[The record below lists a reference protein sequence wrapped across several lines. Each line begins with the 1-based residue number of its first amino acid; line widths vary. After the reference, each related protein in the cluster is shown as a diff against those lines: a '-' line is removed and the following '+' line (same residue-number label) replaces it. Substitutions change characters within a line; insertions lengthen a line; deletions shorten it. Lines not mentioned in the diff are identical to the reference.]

1 MVRFKK
7 ILAVFLA
14 VCILSLS
21 VGSSYKVEAGAVAAG
36 AALTAKTVFD
46 ICLFIGCTLVTCYA
60 VGEIIDNRDEIAR
73 AGKNFIDSLTS
84 IPEGWI
90 FKMTDASGQEY
101 VFGSEALELVQE
113 MDWEVIQGGGGSNN
127 DNNDDDDNKN
137 GFIDGLLNLF
147 SPANELIGSFTALGA
162 TWFYD
167 TASNLYQKWVN
178 GDEMTELEAAVIEPL
193 INGVC
198 NQYDIAAQWS
208 GEPFYY
214 DMTLC
219 FDYNY
224 THPYTKKTTHEI
236 KTYDISFV
244 SSVPVCAYIQTSEA
258 YNGDVHVFNSYS
270 FGLSYINDKGYL
282 YGIQPTGIYSVSVD
296 GVSNGSSA
304 ILGNQGVTISEYFNT
319 NDYVHNLNISFS
331 GNLPFFMIDSSPIS
345 SAVNDYLRGVIDADS
360 ALNYAK
366 IWREADW
373 LADDW
378 QGLLVDP
385 LVNIGLSLSQL
396 ADLAK
401 ALGLH
406 AVGNDLTPSEL
417 ADLIAES
424 LPEVNPELLPDQVGV
439 PAITPNPDLDPIYF
453 PYPGAHPD
461 INPDPNPDP
470 DPNPK
475 PGTETD
481 IDMNDYKVNLTSV
494 FPFCIP
500 FDFITLLDVLDAEP
514 VAPRFEFPVVI
525 PALDYQETVI
535 IDMSIFDEVAEII
548 RLCETI
554 SFIIFLMFATS
565 KVIRW

>member
-7 ILAVFLA
+7 LLAVFMA

-21 VGSSYKVEAGAVAAG
+21 VGSSYKVEAGTIVVGAG
-36 AALTAKTVFD
+36 LTAKTIFD
-46 ICLFIGCTLVTCYA
+46 ICLFIGCAFVTCYA
-60 VGEIIDNRDEIAR
+60 VGEIIDNKDDIAR
-73 AGKNFIDSLTS
+73 AGKNFIDSITS

-90 FKMTDASGQEY
+90 LSMTDASGQEY

-127 DNNDDDDNKN
+127 DNNDDDDDDKKN
-137 GFIDGLLNLF
+137 GWFDGLLNL
-147 SPANELIGSFTALGA
+147 SSSASELVGSFTALGSV
-162 TWFYD
+162 WFYD
-167 TASNLYQKWVN
+167 TASKLYQKWIN
-178 GDEMTELEAAVIEPL
+178 GEEMTEAEAAVIEPFVS
-193 INGVC
+193 GYC

-208 GEPFYY
+208 GELFNYSSYVNWLLDTGSNEIYSLSGSY
-214 DMTLC
+214 DFPIAGYLKTDYAPREYSLH
-219 FDYNY
+219 FYNY
-224 THPYTKKTTHEI
+224 SSI
-236 KTYDISFV
+236 YDSSSIGLSGTRSHIYGSDKNVWNINDCVNV
-244 SSVPVCAYIQTSEA
+244 SSLTCVSYSYGTNFPVFSNKVDMDNYLKGI
-258 YNGDVHVFNSYS
+258 GDVEN
-270 FGLSYINDKGYL
+270 
-282 YGIQPTGIYSVSVD
+282 
-296 GVSNGSSA
+296 
-304 ILGNQGVTISEYFNT
+304 
-319 NDYVHNLNISFS
+319 
-331 GNLPFFMIDSSPIS
+331 
-345 SAVNDYLRGVIDADS
+345 
-360 ALNYAK
+360 ALNYTK
-366 IWREADW
+366 VWREADW
-373 LADDW
+373 LSDDW

-385 LVNIGLSLSQL
+385 FANVGLSLSQFV
-396 ADLAK
+396 DLAK

-406 AVGNDLTPSEL
+406 AVGNDLAPSEL

-424 LPEVNPELLPDQVGV
+424 LPEVNPELLPDAVGV
-439 PAITPNPDLDPIYF
+439 PAITPDPGLDPIYF

-461 INPDPNPDP
+461 INPSPNPNPDP
-470 DPNPK
+470 DPGPNPNPN

-535 IDMSIFDEVAEII
+535 IDMSFLDEVAEII

>member
-14 VCILSLS
+14 VCILTLS
-21 VGSSYKVEAGAVAAG
+21 VGSSYKVEAASVAAG
-36 AALTAKTVFD
+36 AALTAKTIFD
-46 ICLFIGCTLVTCYA
+46 ICLFVGCAFVACYA
-60 VGEIIDNRDEIAR
+60 VGEIIDNKDDIAR
-73 AGKNFIDSLTS
+73 AGKNFIDSITS

-90 FKMTDASGQEY
+90 LSMTDASGQEY

-113 MDWEVIQGGGGSNN
+113 TDWEVIQGGGGAGN
-127 DNNDDDDNKN
+127 NNDDDDDDKKN
-137 GFIDGLLNLF
+137 GFIDGILNI
-147 SPANELIGSFTALGA
+147 SSSASELIGSFTALGA

-167 TASNLYQKWVN
+167 TASKLYQKWVN
-178 GDEMTELEAAVIEPL
+178 GEEMTDEEAAVIEPL
-193 INGVC
+193 VTGYC

-208 GEPFYY
+208 GEPFDYY
-214 DMTLC
+214 ANVNVMKPGISYIYNLSESYKFPIVGYMRHVYVDEYDLRFMKLYGTSSTTLELKGNYKIISESGTNI
-219 FDYNY
+219 YN
-224 THPYTKKTTHEI
+224 
-236 KTYDISFV
+236 DITFVNVSAFNPSSF
-244 SSVPVCAYIQTSEA
+244 
-258 YNGDVHVFNSYS
+258 SYS
-270 FGLSYINDKGYL
+270 VNFPVFSNIEDAENYLKGFGDIEN
-282 YGIQPTGIYSVSVD
+282 
-296 GVSNGSSA
+296 
-304 ILGNQGVTISEYFNT
+304 
-319 NDYVHNLNISFS
+319 
-331 GNLPFFMIDSSPIS
+331 
-345 SAVNDYLRGVIDADS
+345 
-360 ALNYAK
+360 ALNYTK

-385 LVNIGLSLSQL
+385 LANVGLSLSQFV
-396 ADLAK
+396 DLAK

-406 AVGNDLTPSEL
+406 AVGNDLAPSEL

-424 LPEVNPELLPDQVGV
+424 LPEVNPELLPDAVGV
-439 PAITPNPDLDPIYF
+439 PAITPDPGLDPIYF

-461 INPDPNPDP
+461 INPSPNPNPDP
-470 DPNPK
+470 NPGPDPNPN

>member
-14 VCILSLS
+14 VCILTLS
-21 VGSSYKVEAGAVAAG
+21 VGSSYKVEAASVAAG
-36 AALTAKTVFD
+36 AALTAKTIFD
-46 ICLFIGCTLVTCYA
+46 ICLFVGCAFVACYA
-60 VGEIIDNRDEIAR
+60 VGEIIDNKDDIAR
-73 AGKNFIDSLTS
+73 AGKNFIDSITS

-90 FKMTDASGQEY
+90 LSMTDTSGQEY

-113 MDWEVIQGGGGSNN
+113 TDWEVIQGGGGAGN
-127 DNNDDDDNKN
+127 NNDDDDDDKKN
-137 GFIDGLLNLF
+137 GFIDGILNI
-147 SPANELIGSFTALGA
+147 SSSASELIGSFTALGA

-167 TASNLYQKWVN
+167 TASKLYQKWVN
-178 GDEMTELEAAVIEPL
+178 GEEMTEAESVVIEPL
-193 INGVC
+193 INGPC

-208 GEPFYY
+208 GETFFYNA
-214 DMTLC
+214 T
-219 FDYNY
+219 YNFSGY
-224 THPYTKKTTHEI
+224 
-236 KTYDISFV
+236 F
-244 SSVPVCAYIQTSEA
+244 
-258 YNGDVHVFNSYS
+258 GS
-270 FGLSYINDKGYL
+270 FGLYRDSCNFVFSSDKPFAAVFSIETSSDNSI
-282 YGIQPTGIYSVSVD
+282 YGFYIYSLDGYNKITRVSVPCTWESVRPN
-296 GVSNGSSA
+296 GVYRKTDNLSNYTYNVGPKNYTSPS
-304 ILGNQGVTISEYFNT
+304 V
-319 NDYVHNLNISFS
+319 SFS
-331 GNLPFFMIDSSPIS
+331 ANFPIFGS
-345 SAVNDYLRGVIDADS
+345 VSEAENYLKGTLDVEN
-360 ALNYAK
+360 ALNYTK
-366 IWREADW
+366 VWREADW

-385 LVNIGLSLSQL
+385 LANVGLSLSQFV
-396 ADLAK
+396 DLAK

-406 AVGNDLTPSEL
+406 VVGNDLAPSEL

-424 LPEVNPELLPDQVGV
+424 LPEVNPELLPDAVGV
-439 PAITPNPDLDPIYF
+439 PAITPDPGLDPIYF
-453 PYPGAHPD
+453 PYLGAHPD
-461 INPDPNPDP
+461 INPSPNPNPDP
-470 DPNPK
+470 NPGPDPNPN

>member
-14 VCILSLS
+14 VCILTLS
-21 VGSSYKVEAGAVAAG
+21 VSSSYKVEAASVAAG
-36 AALTAKTVFD
+36 AALTAKTIFD
-46 ICLFIGCTLVTCYA
+46 ICLFVGCAFVACYA
-60 VGEIIDNRDEIAR
+60 VGEIIDNKDDIAR
-73 AGKNFIDSLTS
+73 AGKNFIDSITS

-90 FKMTDASGQEY
+90 LSMTDASGQEY

-113 MDWEVIQGGGGSNN
+113 TDWEVIQGGGGAGN
-127 DNNDDDDNKN
+127 NNDDDDDDKKN
-137 GFIDGLLNLF
+137 GWFDGLLNL
-147 SPANELIGSFTALGA
+147 SSSASELVGSFTALGSV
-162 TWFYD
+162 WFYD
-167 TASNLYQKWVN
+167 TASKLYQKWVN
-178 GDEMTELEAAVIEPL
+178 GEELTEAEAAVIEPFVS
-193 INGVC
+193 GYC

-208 GEPFYY
+208 GESFAY
-214 DMTLC
+214 DAV
-219 FDYNY
+219 FDFSGYWGTDYRHESLHFSFLKEMPYAGLFDSKQITAPNGSTY
-224 THPYTKKTTHEI
+224 TE
-236 KTYDISFV
+236 
-244 SSVPVCAYIQTSEA
+244 
-258 YNGDVHVFNSYS
+258 YS
-270 FGLSYINDKGYL
+270 FYIYFWSTIYKDVNSTGVNCQRKTVYSDGRISLDNNNRNGYSYNVGGNNWTSPSMSITANFPVFGSYEEVCNYLKGNAN
-282 YGIQPTGIYSVSVD
+282 V
-296 GVSNGSSA
+296 
-304 ILGNQGVTISEYFNT
+304 E
-319 NDYVHNLNISFS
+319 
-331 GNLPFFMIDSSPIS
+331 DSI
-345 SAVNDYLRGVIDADS
+345 
-360 ALNYAK
+360 NYAK
-366 IWREADW
+366 VWREADW

-385 LVNIGLSLSQL
+385 LANVGLSLSQFV
-396 ADLAK
+396 DLAK

-424 LPEVNPELLPDQVGV
+424 LPEVNPELLPDAVGV
-439 PAITPNPDLDPIYF
+439 PAITPDPGLEPIYF

-461 INPDPNPDP
+461 INPSPNPNPDP
-470 DPNPK
+470 NPSPNPNPN

>member
-21 VGSSYKVEAGAVAAG
+21 VGSFYKVEAGTIVVGAG
-36 AALTAKTVFD
+36 LTAKTIFD
-46 ICLFIGCTLVTCYA
+46 ICLFVGCALVTCYA
-60 VGEIIDNRDEIAR
+60 VGEIIDNKDDIAR
-73 AGKNFIDSLTS
+73 AGKNFIDSITS

-90 FKMTDASGQEY
+90 LNMTDASGQEY

-113 MDWEVIQGGGGSNN
+113 MDWEVIQGGGGANN
-127 DNNDDDDNKN
+127 DNNDDDDDDNKN

-147 SPANELIGSFTALGA
+147 SPANELVGSFTALGSM
-162 TWFYD
+162 WFYD
-167 TASNLYQKWVN
+167 TASKLYQKWVN
-178 GDEMTELEAAVIEPL
+178 GEEMTEAEAAVIEPL
-193 INGVC
+193 VTGYC

-208 GEPFYY
+208 GES
-214 DMTLC
+214 
-219 FDYNY
+219 FDYSASVNEIGNY
-224 THPYTKKTTHEI
+224 EGAPVFIYNISTPYNFPVAGYFNSEYSDEGNYSLHF
-236 KTYDISFV
+236 Y
-244 SSVPVCAYIQTSEA
+244 SVNSL
-258 YNGDVHVFNSYS
+258 GDVINIKLIGTEKQILSDRVLSGKFNSS
-270 FGLSYINDKGYL
+270 L
-282 YGIQPTGIYSVSVD
+282 V
-296 GVSNGSSA
+296 SA
-304 ILGNQGVTISEYFNT
+304 ISCR
-319 NDYVHNLNISFS
+319 SFS
-331 GNLPFFMIDSSPIS
+331 YGANFPIFGS
-345 SAVNDYLRGVIDADS
+345 YEEVENYLKGIVDIEN
-360 ALNYAK
+360 ALNYTK
-366 IWREADW
+366 VWREADW

-385 LVNIGLSLSQL
+385 FANVGLSLSQFV
-396 ADLAK
+396 DLAK

-406 AVGNDLTPSEL
+406 AVGNDLAPSEL

-424 LPEVNPELLPDQVGV
+424 LPDVNPELLPDAVGV
-439 PAITPNPDLDPIYF
+439 PAITPDPCLDPIYF
-453 PYPGAHPD
+453 PYPGAHLD
-461 INPDPNPDP
+461 INSSPNPNPDP
-470 DPNPK
+470 DPGPNPNPN

-500 FDFITLLDVLDAEP
+500 FDFITLLEVLDAEP
-514 VAPRFEFPVVI
+514 VAPCFEFPVVI